1 MIKRMRRIHCVHFVG
16 IGGSGMSGIAE
27 VMLSLGYAVQ
37 GSDLKRNKQTRRL
50 ENQGATVFI
59 GHAAD
64 NIRDADAVVVS
75 SAVDETNPEVAAARE
90 QLMPVV
96 SRAEMLAELMRFRYS
111 IAVAGTHGKTTTTS
125 LVASVLAE
133 GGLDP
138 TFVIGGRLKSADA
151 NARLGQGD
159 YLVAEAD
166 ESDASFVHLKPM
178 LAVVT
183 NIDADHMSTYDGD
196 IEKLKS
202 GFIEFLHNLPFYGLA
217 VVCSDDPGV
226 NDILADIGRS
236 VTTYG
241 VDDDADVRAVNVR
254 FDEARAEFDVIRKNR
269 SSEVERAHGVRSA
282 KVERS
287 HGDKAD
293 ALSPVLHVSLKLP
306 GLHNVRNAL
315 AAIAVADELQIGDEA
330 VVRALEKFE
339 GIDRRFQTLG
349 EIQTAVGKVLLV
361 DDYGHHPTEIAA
373 TLAAAKS
380 GWPERRVVLIFQ
392 PHRYSRT
399 RDLMDDFAT
408 VLSEADV
415 LILLD
420 VYAAG
425 EDPIAGA
432 DGRAMARAIRTR
444 GAVEPVFVES
454 LDDILPVLQDL
465 LVEGDLVLTMGA
477 GDIGAYASGLPELIG
492 NGPTLKVHS

>member
-1 MIKRMRRIHCVHFVG
+1 MIKRMRRIHSVHFVG

-37 GSDLKRNKQTRRL
+37 GSDLKPNKQTRRL
-50 ENQGATVFI
+50 EDQGATVFI
-59 GHAAD
+59 GHAAA

-125 LVASVLAE
+125 LIASVLAE

-183 NIDADHMSTYDGD
+183 NIDADHMSTYGGD
-196 IEKLKS
+196 IERLKS
-202 GFIEFLHNLPFYGLA
+202 SFIEFLHNLPFYGLA
-217 VVCSDDPGV
+217 VVCTDDAGV
-226 NDILADIGRS
+226 NSVLADIGRS
-236 VTTYG
+236 ITTYG
-241 VDDDADVRAVNVR
+241 TNEDADVRATNIV
-254 FDEARAEFDVIRKNR
+254 FSAATAEFDVTRKD
-269 SSEVERAHGVRSA
+269 S
-282 KVERS
+282 
-287 HGDKAD
+287 D
-293 ALSPVLHVSLKLP
+293 AVLHVKLQLP
-306 GLHNVRNAL
+306 GMHNVRNAL
-315 AAIAVADELQIGDEA
+315 AAIAVADELQIGADS
-330 VVRALEKFE
+330 VVKALLDFE
-339 GIDRRFQTLG
+339 GIDRRFQSMG
-349 EIQTAVGKVLLV
+349 EVKTSAGTVMLV

-373 TLAAAKS
+373 TLSAAKT
-380 GWPERRVVLIFQ
+380 GWPDKRVVLVFQ

-408 VLSEADV
+408 VLSDVDV

-425 EDPIAGA
+425 EEPIAGA

-444 GAVEPVFVES
+444 GSVEPVFVES
-454 LDDILPVLQDL
+454 LDGLQPVLMDVL
-465 LVEGDLVLTMGA
+465 RDGDLVLTMGA
-477 GDIGAYASGLPELIG
+477 GDIGAYATGLADLISD
-492 NGPTLKVHS
+492 GPALKVHK

>member
-1 MIKRMRRIHCVHFVG
+1 MIKKMRRIHCVHFVG

-37 GSDLKRNKQTRRL
+37 GSDLKPNKQTKRL
-50 ENQGATVFI
+50 EDQGATVFI
-59 GHAAD
+59 SHASD
-64 NIRDADAVVVS
+64 NIQDADAVVFS
-75 SAVDETNPEVAAARE
+75 SAVDEANPEVAAARE

-125 LVASVLAE
+125 LIASVLAE

-138 TFVIGGRLKSADA
+138 TFVIGGRLKSANA

-202 GFIEFLHNLPFYGLA
+202 GFIKFLRNLPFYGLA
-217 VVCSDDPGV
+217 VVCIDDPGV
-226 NDILADIGRS
+226 NDVIADIGRS
-236 VTTYG
+236 VTSYG
-241 VDDDADVRAVNVR
+241 TNEGADFRAINIIFDAATT
-254 FDEARAEFDVIRKNR
+254 EFDVVRK
-269 SSEVERAHGVRSA
+269 SSE
-282 KVERS
+282 
-287 HGDKAD
+287 DI
-293 ALSPVLHVSLKLP
+293 LHIKLQLP
-306 GLHNVRNAL
+306 GMHNVRNAL
-315 AAIAVADELQIGDEA
+315 AAIAVANELQISNAA
-330 VVRALEKFE
+330 VAKSLEEFE
-339 GIDRRFQTLG
+339 GIDRRFQCMG
-349 EIQTAVGKVLLV
+349 NIKTAAGTIMLV

-373 TLAAAKS
+373 TLSAARS
-380 GWPERRVVLIFQ
+380 GWPDKRVVLVFQ

-408 VLSEADV
+408 VLSDADV
-415 LILLD
+415 LVLLN

-425 EDPIAGA
+425 EEPITGA
-432 DGRAMARAIRTR
+432 DGQAMARAVRAR
-444 GAVEPVFVES
+444 GSVEPVFIES
-454 LDDILPVLQDL
+454 LDALQPALLDL
-465 LVEGDLVLTMGA
+465 LEDDDLLLTMGA
-477 GDIGAYASGLPELIG
+477 GDIGAYAARLPDLISE
-492 NGPTLKVHS
+492 GPALKVYK

>member
-1 MIKRMRRIHCVHFVG
+1 MIKKMRRIHCVHFVG

-37 GSDLKRNKQTRRL
+37 GSDLKPNKQTKRL
-50 ENQGATVFI
+50 EDQGATVFI
-59 GHAAD
+59 GHASA

-111 IAVAGTHGKTTTTS
+111 VAVAGTHGKTTTTS

-183 NIDADHMSTYDGD
+183 NIDADHMSTYEGD
-196 IEKLKS
+196 IGKLKS
-202 GFIEFLHNLPFYGLA
+202 SFIEFLHNLPFYGLA
-217 VVCSDDPGV
+217 VVCTDDAGV
-226 NDILADIGRS
+226 NDVLGDIGRS

-241 VDDDADVRAVNVR
+241 TNSDADVRASNVV
-254 FDEARAEFDVIRKNR
+254 FTAATTSFDVSRKGN
-269 SSEVERAHGVRSA
+269 EQ
-282 KVERS
+282 K
-287 HGDKAD
+287 
-293 ALSPVLHVSLKLP
+293 LHVKLQLP
-306 GLHNVRNAL
+306 GMHNVRNAL
-315 AAIAVADELQIGDEA
+315 AAIAVADELQIGDDA
-330 VVRALEKFE
+330 VVRALEEFE
-339 GIDRRFQTLG
+339 GIDRRFQKMG
-349 EIQTAVGKVLLV
+349 DVMTAAGSVMLV

-373 TLAAAKS
+373 TLAAARS
-380 GWPERRVVLIFQ
+380 GWPGKRVVLVFQ

-408 VLSEADV
+408 VLSNADV

-454 LDDILPVLQDL
+454 LDGLQPVLMGL
-465 LVEGDLVLTMGA
+465 LEDGDLVLTMGA
-477 GDIGAYASGLPELIG
+477 GDIGAYAAGLPELLSS
-492 NGPTLKVHS
+492 GPALKVYK

>member
-1 MIKRMRRIHCVHFVG
+1 MITRMRRIHRVHFVG

-37 GSDLKRNKQTRRL
+37 GSDLKSNKQTKRL
-50 ENQGATVFI
+50 ENQGATIFI
-59 GHAAD
+59 GHASD

-75 SAVDETNPEVAAARE
+75 SAVDGTNPEVAAARE

-111 IAVAGTHGKTTTTS
+111 VAVAGTHGKTTTTS

-151 NARLGQGD
+151 NARLGEGD

-202 GFIEFLHNLPFYGLA
+202 SFLEFLHNLPFYGLA
-217 VVCSDDPGV
+217 VVCGDDAGV
-226 NDILADIGRS
+226 NDVLGDIGRS
-236 VTTYG
+236 ITTYG
-241 VDDDADVRAVNVR
+241 INEDADVRAINIVFSEGR
-254 FDEARAEFDVIRKNR
+254 SEFDVIR
-269 SSEVERAHGVRSA
+269 S
-282 KVERS
+282 
-287 HGDKAD
+287 GDTGTV
-293 ALSPVLHVSLKLP
+293 SPVMHVSLGLP
-306 GLHNVRNAL
+306 GMHNVRNAL
-315 AAIAVADELQIGDEA
+315 AAIAVADELQVGNDA
-330 VVRALEKFE
+330 VVKALGDFE
-339 GIDRRFQTLG
+339 GIDRRFQQMG
-349 EIQTAVGKVLLV
+349 EVRTAAGKVMLV

-373 TLAAAKS
+373 TLSAAKS
-380 GWPERRVVLIFQ
+380 GWPDKRIVLVFQ

-399 RDLMDDFAT
+399 RDLIDDFAT
-408 VLSEADV
+408 VLSDADV
-415 LILLD
+415 LVLLD

-425 EDPIAGA
+425 EEPIAGA
-432 DGRAMARAIRTR
+432 DGRAMARAVRTR
-444 GAVEPVFVES
+444 GSIEPVFVES
-454 LDDILPVLQDL
+454 LHDVQPVLMDL
-465 LVEGDLVLTMGA
+465 IEDGDLILTMGA
-477 GDIGAYASGLPELIG
+477 GDIGAYAAGLPELLSD
-492 NGPTLKVHS
+492 GPVLRVHK

>member
-37 GSDLKRNKQTRRL
+37 GSDLKLNKQTRRL

-151 NARLGQGD
+151 NASLGQGD

-217 VVCSDDPGV
+217 VVCSDDAGV

-241 VDDDADVRAVNVR
+241 VDDGADVRAVNIS
-254 FDEARAEFDVIRKNR
+254 FDAGRSEFDVIRQKR
-269 SSEVERAHGVRSA
+269 TSA
-282 KVERS
+282 AELP
-287 HGDKAD
+287 HEDTAD
-293 ALSPVLHVSLKLP
+293 AMSPVLHVSLMLP
-306 GLHNVRNAL
+306 GMHNVRNAL

-339 GIDRRFQTLG
+339 GIDRRFQNLG
-349 EIQTAVGKVLLV
+349 EIKTAVGKVLLV

-373 TLAAAKS
+373 TLDAAKS
-380 GWPERRVVLIFQ
+380 GWPEKRVVLIFQ
-392 PHRYSRT
+392 PHRYTRT

-415 LILLD
+415 LVLLD

-454 LDDILPVLQDL
+454 LDDLLPVLEDL
-465 LVEGDLVLTMGA
+465 IVEGDLVLTMGA
-477 GDIGAYASGLPELIG
+477 GDIGAYASGLPELLG
-492 NGPTLKVHS
+492 KGPSLKVHS

>member
-1 MIKRMRRIHCVHFVG
+1 MMKKMRRIHCVHFVG

-37 GSDLKRNKQTRRL
+37 GSDLKPNKQTKRL

-59 GHAAD
+59 GHASD
-64 NIRDADAVVVS
+64 NIQDADAVVVS
-75 SAVDETNPEVAAARE
+75 SAVDEANPEVAAARE

-125 LVASVLAE
+125 LIASVLAE

-138 TFVIGGRLKSADA
+138 TFVIGGRLKSANA

-202 GFIEFLHNLPFYGLA
+202 GFIKFLRNLPFYGLA
-217 VVCSDDPGV
+217 VVCIDDPGV
-226 NDILADIGRS
+226 NDVIADIGRS
-236 VTTYG
+236 VTSYG
-241 VDDDADVRAVNVR
+241 TNEDADFRAINII
-254 FDEARAEFDVIRKNR
+254 FDAATTEFDVVRK
-269 SSEVERAHGVRSA
+269 SSE
-282 KVERS
+282 
-287 HGDKAD
+287 DI
-293 ALSPVLHVSLKLP
+293 LHIKLQLP
-306 GLHNVRNAL
+306 GMHNVRNAL
-315 AAIAVADELQIGDEA
+315 AAIAVANELQISNAA
-330 VVRALEKFE
+330 VAKSLEEFE
-339 GIDRRFQTLG
+339 GIDRRFQCMG
-349 EIQTAVGKVLLV
+349 NIKTAAGTIMLV

-373 TLAAAKS
+373 TLSAARS
-380 GWPERRVVLIFQ
+380 GWPDKRVVLVFQ

-408 VLSEADV
+408 VLSDADV
-415 LILLD
+415 LVLLN

-425 EDPIAGA
+425 EEPITGA
-432 DGRAMARAIRTR
+432 DGQAMARAVRAR
-444 GAVEPVFVES
+444 GSVEPVFIES
-454 LDDILPVLQDL
+454 LDALQPVLLDL
-465 LVEGDLVLTMGA
+465 LEDDDLLLTMGA
-477 GDIGAYASGLPELIG
+477 GDIGAYAARLPDLISE
-492 NGPTLKVHS
+492 GPALKVYK

>member
-37 GSDLKRNKQTRRL
+37 GSDLKSNKQTRRL

-59 GHAAD
+59 GHAAE

-196 IEKLKS
+196 IEKLRS

-217 VVCSDDPGV
+217 IVCSDDAGV
-226 NDILADIGRS
+226 NDVLVDIGRS

-241 VDDDADVRAVNVR
+241 IDEGADVRAVNIR
-254 FDEARAEFDVIRKNR
+254 FDEARAEFDVIRQNR
-269 SSEVERAHGVRSA
+269 SSDVEP
-282 KVERS
+282 S
-287 HGDKAD
+287 HGDTAE
-293 ALSPVLHVSLKLP
+293 AMSPVLQVSLKLP
-306 GLHNVRNAL
+306 GMHNVRNAL

-330 VVRALEKFE
+330 VVLALESFE
-339 GIDRRFQTLG
+339 GIDRRFQSLG
-349 EIQTAVGKVLLV
+349 EVQTKAGEVLLF

-373 TLAAAKS
+373 TLTAAKS
-380 GWPERRVVLIFQ
+380 GWPARRVVLVFQ
-392 PHRYSRT
+392 PHRYTRT

-408 VLSEADV
+408 VLSDADV
-415 LILLD
+415 LVLLD

-432 DGRAMARAIRTR
+432 DGRSMARAIRVR

-454 LDDILPVLQDL
+454 LDDLPSVLEGL
-465 LVEGDLVLTMGA
+465 LADGDLVLTMGA
-477 GDIGAYASGLPELIG
+477 GDIGAYATRLPELLG
-492 NGPTLKVHS
+492 KSPALKVHS